1 MTQPVKF
8 GVLSLSA
15 SSETGDDTEYLT
27 WHQLDH
33 MPQQWEIPGMVF
45 GQRWVSTPECRA
57 ARLAQDERF
66 TPVNHVVHY
75 LWGEPLTES
84 IDDFFTLGAH
94 LYKIGRFP
102 QSLPGVFLSGFDLES
117 MHAAPSALV
126 TPEIVPFRPNRGMF
140 LVVEYPASGSGATT
154 WQADDVDALLAV
166 DGVAGFWHFTPGTL
180 RLDRFDTTG
189 ASASVVYLDDDPVV
203 VTQRLDPVMASRW
216 ERDGVTPAFAAP
228 FVKMQPWEWDQHGQ
242 PGQPGAPAS

>member
-15 SSETGDDTEYLT
+15 SSETGDDSEYLA

-33 MPQQWEIPGMVF
+33 MPQQWEIPGMVL
-45 GQRWVSTPECRA
+45 GQRWASTPECRA
-57 ARLAQDERF
+57 ARAAQDERF

-75 LWGEPLTES
+75 LWGEPLASS

-94 LYKIGRFP
+94 LHKVGRFP
-102 QSLPGVFLSGFDLES
+102 HRLPAVFLGGFDLAT

-126 TPEIVPFRPNRGMF
+126 SAEVVPFRPNRGMF
-140 LVVEYPASGSGATT
+140 LVVEYPADAGGATNAT
-154 WQADDVDALLAV
+154 SWKPDDVDAVLATE
-166 DGVAGFWHFTPGTL
+166 GVAGMWTFAPGAL

-189 ASASVVYLDDDPVV
+189 ASASVVYLDDEPVA
-203 VTQRLDPVMASRW
+203 TAARLDALLAARW
-216 ERDGVTPAFAAP
+216 ARDGITPALAAP
-228 FVKMQPWEWDQHGQ
+228 FVAVRPWEWDRH
-242 PGQPGAPAS
+242 GQPGAPTP